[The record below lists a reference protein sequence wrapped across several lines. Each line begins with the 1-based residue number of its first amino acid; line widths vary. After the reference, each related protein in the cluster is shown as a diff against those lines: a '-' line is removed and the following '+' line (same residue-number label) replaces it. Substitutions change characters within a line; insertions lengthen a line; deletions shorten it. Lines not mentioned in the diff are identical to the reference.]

1 MSSAVFDAL
10 KRWRSRRA
18 KEMEKPSYVVFGD
31 KTLLGIAEK
40 RPASI
45 AELGRVKGVGAKK
58 LQDYGNEVL
67 DIVRS
72 LGDGATGGARGGPAS
87 TSTLASAWAKAS
99 GAPREGF
106 EKKTTTPTPSRTAP
120 VFLQSKKKPEGE
132 GGSAV
137 TEMSSEEAR
146 VNYDTK
152 MNAEQRKVVDA
163 VLHHGR
169 NVFFHGAAGTGK
181 SFVLHTL
188 VALLREKHGASDAV
202 AVTAPTGIAA
212 VAIGGCT
219 IHKFIGAGL
228 CAGHPRAVADKV
240 IKSEK
245 ATRRWRETRA
255 LIVDEVSMLDA
266 DIMQKLDF
274 IGRAARGEH
283 DTPFGGLQLV
293 FTGDFYQLP
302 PVSKGAAGAISGP
315 PFAFDCDAWRFAD
328 FRAIALSVVLRQRD
342 PRLVEA
348 LREVRRGDVPVGGRA
363 SSLFRSL
370 QRPLPP
376 NAEGILPTRLHS
388 VNANVDAENRDELAK
403 LPGASFAFE
412 AVDAGDDAAVL
423 DALRKNC
430 AAPQTLSLK
439 LGAQVVLIK
448 NVDDVLVNGSRGV
461 VRGFVTRG
469 DTEFARHKSSFRI
482 HPRRAADAER
492 AFPRWPLVAFD
503 NGRVLAVGPG
513 EFSAS
518 AGKKA
523 YADRLQVPLKLA
535 WALTVHKSQGMTLSR
550 VEVNLR
556 DAFDYGQVYVAL
568 SRATKVEG
576 LCVRGFDERKIKAH
590 PKVKRFYD
598 DLSRIGAGQGPRDK
612 ENAPVNANGISRKTS
627 FGETPRET
635 DPRDARSPPAAPDEA
650 PNHLLA
656 PSTRSQPSGR
666 TERLATCFKCGEAG
680 HWARE
685 CPRSACTPA
694 APGNDATKSI
704 PADAGRFGGYTT
716 CDPPSP

>member
-10 KRWRSRRA
+10 RRWRSRRA
-18 KEMEKPSYVVFGD
+18 KEMQKPSYVVFDD

-40 RPASI
+40 RPATLS
-45 AELGRVKGVGAKK
+45 ALGDIKGVGPKK
-58 LQDYGNEVL
+58 KQDYGNEVL
-67 DIVRS
+67 DIVRG
-72 LGDGATGGARGGPAS
+72 LGGDAAGGARGGSAS
-87 TSTLASAWAKAS
+87 TSTLAAAWGMAA
-99 GAPREGF
+99 GAPGEGS
-106 EKKTTTPTPSRTAP
+106 EKKTTTSTPSRTAP
-120 VFLQSKKKPEGE
+120 VFESKKKPSDGV
-132 GGSAV
+132 SAV
-137 TEMSSEEAR
+137 TEMSVQEAR
-146 VNYDTK
+146 DNYETK
-152 MNAEQRKVVDA
+152 MNAEQRFVVDA
-163 VLHHGR
+163 ALRRGR

-188 VALLREKHGASDAV
+188 VALLREKHGSSDAV

-228 CAGHPRAVADKV
+228 CAGHPRFVADKV

-245 ATRRWRETRA
+245 ATRRWRETNV
-255 LIVDEVSMLDA
+255 LIVDETSMLDA

-283 DTPFGGLQLV
+283 AVPFGGMQLV

-302 PVSKGAAGAISGP
+302 PVSKGNERGGP
-315 PFAFDCDAWRFAD
+315 PFAFDCDAWRVAD
-328 FRAIALSVVLRQRD
+328 FLAVELTRVLRQKD
-342 PRLVEA
+342 PTLVEA
-348 LREVRRGDVPVGGRA
+348 LREVRGGEVPVGGRA

-376 NAEGILPTRLHS
+376 NAEGVLPTRLHS
-388 VNANVDAENRDELAK
+388 VNANVDAENRDELLK
-403 LPGASFAFE
+403 LPGEAVLFE
-412 AVDAGDDAAVL
+412 ARDAGDDAAVL
-423 DALRKNC
+423 DVLRKNC
-430 AAPQTLSLK
+430 QAPQTLTLK

-448 NVDDVLVNGSRGV
+448 NVDDALVNGSRGV
-461 VRGFVTRG
+461 VKGFVARG
-469 DTEFARHKSSFRI
+469 ETEFARHKSSFRI
-482 HPRRAADAER
+482 HPRRVAEAER

-568 SRATKVEG
+568 SRATCAEG

-590 PKVKRFYD
+590 PKVKQFYASLRD
-598 DLSRIGAGQGPRDK
+598 ATSRDK
-612 ENAPVNANGISRKTS
+612 ENANDANDADDGDFR
-627 FGETPRET
+627 ETPRRT
-635 DPRDARSPPAAPDEA
+635 PPGDSRSVTPWAPT
-650 PNHLLA
+650 
-656 PSTRSQPSGR
+656 TRSQPSAR
-666 TERLATCFKCGEAG
+666 DERPVTCFKCGEAG

-685 CPRSACTPA
+685 CPRSATAPA
-694 APGNDATKSI
+694 APGTYATKSV
-704 PADAGRFGGYTT
+704 PADASRFRDESLFRVSLFFRGFSTIGE
-716 CDPPSP
+716 

>member
-10 KRWRSRRA
+10 RRWRSRRA
-18 KEMEKPSYVVFGD
+18 KEMQKPSYVVFDD

-40 RPASI
+40 RPATLS
-45 AELGRVKGVGAKK
+45 ALGDIKGVGPKK
-58 LQDYGNEVL
+58 KQDYGNEVL
-67 DIVRS
+67 DIVRG
-72 LGDGATGGARGGPAS
+72 LGGDAAGGARGGSAS
-87 TSTLASAWAKAS
+87 TSTLAAAWGMAA
-99 GAPREGF
+99 GAPGEGS
-106 EKKTTTPTPSRTAP
+106 EKKTTASAPSRTAP
-120 VFLQSKKKPEGE
+120 VFESKKKPSELV
-132 GGSAV
+132 SAV
-137 TEMSSEEAR
+137 TEMSVQEAR
-146 VNYDTK
+146 DNYETK
-152 MNAEQRKVVDA
+152 MNAEQRFVVDA
-163 VLHHGR
+163 ALRRGR

-188 VALLREKHGASDAV
+188 VALLREKHGGSADAV

-228 CAGHPRAVADKV
+228 CAGSPRFVADKV
-240 IKSEK
+240 MKSEK
-245 ATRRWRETRA
+245 ATRRWRETNV
-255 LIVDEVSMLDA
+255 LIVDETSMLDA

-274 IGRAARGEH
+274 IGRAARGEYE
-283 DTPFGGLQLV
+283 TPFGGMQLV

-302 PVSKGAAGAISGP
+302 PVSKGNERGGP
-315 PFAFDCDAWRFAD
+315 PFAFDCDAWRVAD
-328 FRAIALSVVLRQRD
+328 FLAVELTKVLRQKD
-342 PRLVEA
+342 PTLVEA
-348 LREVRRGDVPVGGRA
+348 LREVRGGEVPVGGRA

-376 NAEGILPTRLHS
+376 NAEGVLPTRLHS
-388 VNANVDAENRDELAK
+388 VNANVDAENRDELLK
-403 LPGASFAFE
+403 LPGEAVLFE
-412 AVDAGDDAAVL
+412 ARDAGDDAAVL
-423 DALRKNC
+423 DVLRKNC
-430 AAPQTLSLK
+430 QAPQTLTLK

-448 NVDDVLVNGSRGV
+448 NVDDALVNGSRGV
-461 VRGFVTRG
+461 VKGFVARG
-469 DTEFARHKSSFRI
+469 ETEFARHKSSFRI
-482 HPRRAADAER
+482 HPRRVAEAER

-568 SRATKVEG
+568 SRATCAEG

-590 PKVKRFYD
+590 PKVKQFYASLRD
-598 DLSRIGAGQGPRDK
+598 ATSRDK
-612 ENAPVNANGISRKTS
+612 ENANDANDADDAGDFR
-627 FGETPRET
+627 ETPRRT
-635 DPRDARSPPAAPDEA
+635 PPGDSRSVTPWAPT
-650 PNHLLA
+650 
-656 PSTRSQPSGR
+656 TRSQPSAR
-666 TERLATCFKCGEAG
+666 DERPVTCFKCGEAG

-685 CPRSACTPA
+685 CPRSATAPA
-694 APGNDATKSI
+694 APGPYATKSV
-704 PADAGRFGGYTT
+704 PADASRFGGYTT

>member
-18 KEMEKPSYVVFGD
+18 KEMGKPPYVVFD
-31 KTLLGIAEK
+31 NKTLLGIAEE
-40 RPASI
+40 RPTSRSALNSI
-45 AELGRVKGVGAKK
+45 NGVGTKK
-58 LQDYGNEVL
+58 LEDYGDEVL

-72 LGDGATGGARGGPAS
+72 LGGGAAGVARGGPTS
-87 TSTLASAWAKAS
+87 TSTLASAWGKAS
-99 GAPREGF
+99 AAPGEGS
-106 EKKTTTPTPSRTAP
+106 EKKQTTTPAPFQTAP
-120 VFLQSKKKPEGE
+120 VFESKKKPSD
-132 GGSAV
+132 GGSIV
-137 TEMSSEEAR
+137 TEMSAEEAR

-152 MNAEQRKVVDA
+152 MNAEQRDVVDA
-163 VLHHGR
+163 ALRRGR

-188 VALLREKHGASDAV
+188 VALLREKHGSSDAV

-228 CAGHPRAVADKV
+228 CAGHPRTVADKV
-240 IKSEK
+240 VKSEK

-255 LIVDEVSMLDA
+255 LVVDEVSMLDA

-283 DTPFGGLQLV
+283 AEPFGGMQLV

-302 PVSKGAAGAISGP
+302 PVSKERGAASRGP
-315 PFAFDCDAWRFAD
+315 PFAFDCDAWREAR
-328 FRAIALSVVLRQRD
+328 FRAVELTRVLRQKD

-348 LREVRRGDVPVGGRA
+348 LHEVRNGDVPVGGRA
-363 SSLFRSL
+363 SCLFRSM

-376 NAEGILPTRLHS
+376 NAEGVLPTRLHS
-388 VNANVDAENRDELAK
+388 VNANVDAENRDELAR
-403 LPGASFAFE
+403 LPGDAVAFE
-412 AVDAGDDAAVL
+412 ARDAGDDAAVL
-423 DALRKNC
+423 DVLRKNC
-430 AAPQTLSLK
+430 QAPQTLTLK

-448 NVDDVLVNGSRGV
+448 NVDDALVNGSRGV
-461 VRGFVTRG
+461 VKGFVTRS
-469 DTEFARHKSSFRI
+469 DTEYARRKSNFRI
-482 HPRRAADAER
+482 HPRRVADAER

-568 SRATKVEG
+568 SRATCVEG

-590 PKVKRFYD
+590 PKVKEFYASLRECD
-598 DLSRIGAGQGPRDK
+598 RLDAADARDK
-612 ENAPVNANGISRKTS
+612 ENAGNLTARRTS
-627 FGETPRET
+627 AG
-635 DPRDARSPPAAPDEA
+635 
-650 PNHLLA
+650 
-656 PSTRSQPSGR
+656 SQPLVM
-666 TERLATCFKCGEAG
+666 TERRATCFKCGETG

-685 CPRSACTPA
+685 CPWSAGAPA
-694 APGNDATKSI
+694 APGNDATRAFV
-704 PADAGRFGGYTT
+704 ADASRFGGYAT
-716 CDPPSP
+716 CDSPSP